1 MIILKKI
8 QVTMNTF
15 VPPFFNNFCFSL
27 NRKKRVVMRFMR
39 NKLNLFTLQLPIF
52 IYWCKY
58 RHCQNE
64 TREID
69 CPCCPVVQRWTQYLS
84 LKLKSW
90 SAREASHHPAFMGD
104 CPTFSHM
111 CYPYLPSRWVF
122 LLVPGV
128 AERNKDAGRI

>member
-15 VPPFFNNFCFSL
+15 VPPFFNNFRFSL

-39 NKLNLFTLQLPIF
+39 KKLNLFTLQLPIF

-58 RHCQNE
+58 RHSQNE

-69 CPCCPVVQRWTQYLS
+69 CPCCPVVQRWTQCLS
-84 LKLKSW
+84 LQLKSC
-90 SAREASHHPAFMGD
+90 SAREASRHPAFMGN

-111 CYPYLPSRWVF
+111 CYPYLPSR
-122 LLVPGV
+122 
-128 AERNKDAGRI
+128 